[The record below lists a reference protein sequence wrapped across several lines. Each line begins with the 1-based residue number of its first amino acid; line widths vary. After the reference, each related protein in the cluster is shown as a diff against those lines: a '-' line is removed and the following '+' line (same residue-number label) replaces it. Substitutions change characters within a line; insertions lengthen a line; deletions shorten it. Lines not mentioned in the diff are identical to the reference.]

1 MSIDG
6 GRRHGYMDKRITD
19 DFEILRGVLPPRI
32 RTAVDEYGNTSQ
44 LLEIVLDL
52 GRIPTA
58 RYIDGEYELS
68 DREVRDEDLLQLV
81 EELGEFD
88 DDNRAGIERS
98 LHRISAI
105 RNRRG
110 KIVGL
115 TVRIGRAVYGTIDI
129 IADLIDSE
137 QSVLLVGPP
146 GVGKTTLLREA
157 ARVRARDKRVVIVDT
172 SNEIGGDGDIPHQ
185 AVGKARRMQVSQPDR
200 QHEVMIEAVENHNP
214 EVIVIDEIGR
224 ELEAKAARTIAER
237 GVQLIGTAHGNT
249 LENLMLNPTLSDL
262 IGGIESVTLSDD
274 EARRRGTQKVV
285 LERRT
290 APTFDIMIEIQ
301 ARDRLVVHPDVASA
315 VDAMLRNRPLPAELR
330 ERDDSG
336 TINVSELAQEAAS
349 RSAPAREGARRSR
362 GSDVN
367 AHVVRGNRDNG
378 KTRNEMKD
386 DVAQADTRSLRPIK
400 VFAYGVA
407 RNRLDQASR
416 RLAVPLLLTDDFG
429 EAEAIVTL
437 KTHYRRRPRIISD
450 GEKRGLS
457 IYVLRANTV
466 TQMENFL
473 VDLFRLNGRKDPDQS
488 GEAIAEAEQAISRIR
503 AGEDYINLKPQAS
516 QIRKRQHQL
525 ARQAHM
531 QSASVGDEPRRF
543 VTIYRGA

>member
-1 MSIDG
+1 
-6 GRRHGYMDKRITD
+6 MDKRITD
-19 DFEILRGVLPPRI
+19 DFDILRSVLPQRI
-32 RTAVDEYGNTSQ
+32 RDAIDEYGDTSR
-44 LLEIVLDL
+44 LLEVVLDL

-58 RYIDGEYELS
+58 RYIHGEYQLS
-68 DREVRDEDLLQLV
+68 DQEVRSEDLLQLV
-81 EELGEFD
+81 AELGEFD
-88 DDNRAGIERS
+88 EDNRAGIERS

-129 IADLIDSE
+129 IADLIESG
-137 QSVLLVGPP
+137 QSVLIVGPP
-146 GVGKTTLLREA
+146 GVGKTTMLREA

-172 SNEIGGDGDIPHQ
+172 SNEIGGDGDIPHE

-224 ELEAKAARTIAER
+224 ELEAMAARTIAER

-330 ERDDSG
+330 ERDESG
-336 TINVSELAQEAAS
+336 AIHVSDFVQEADA
-349 RSAPAREGARRSR
+349 RSAPARQGTQEQRRAAGA
-362 GSDVN
+362 N
-367 AHVVRGNRDNG
+367 AHVVRGNRENG
-378 KTRNEMKD
+378 QTRSEMKE
-386 DVAQADTRSLRPIK
+386 DVSQQNTRDLRPIS
-400 VFAYGVA
+400 VYAYGVA
-407 RNRLDQASR
+407 RNRLEQAAR
-416 RLAVPLLLTDDFG
+416 RLSVPLILTDDFG
-429 EAEAIVTL
+429 DAEAIVTL
-437 KTHYRRRPRIISD
+437 KTHYRRRPRVITD

-473 VDLFRLNGRKDPDQS
+473 VDLFRLNGRNDADPF
-488 GEAIAEAEQAISRIR
+488 GEALWEAEQAIRRIR
-503 AGEDYINLKPQAS
+503 AGEDYINLRPQAS
-516 QIRKRQHQL
+516 QVRKRQHQL

-531 QSASVGDEPRRF
+531 QSASVGDEPRRY

>member
-1 MSIDG
+1 MK
-6 GRRHGYMDKRITD
+6 KRITD
-19 DFEILRGVLPPRI
+19 DFGVLRQVLPQRI
-32 RTAVDEYGNTSQ
+32 RAAIDSMGDTSK

-52 GRIPTA
+52 GRVPTA
-58 RYIDGEYELS
+58 RYIDQEIELS
-68 DREVRDEDLLQLV
+68 PREVSPQDLEDLV
-81 EELGEFD
+81 AEVGEFD

-115 TVRIGRAVYGTIDI
+115 TLRIGRAVYGTIDI
-129 IADLIDSE
+129 IADLIDSGF
-137 QSVLLVGPP
+137 SVLIVGPP

-157 ARVRARDKRVVIVDT
+157 ARVRADGKRVVIVDT
-172 SNEIGGDGDIPHQ
+172 SNEIGGDGDIPHV

-214 EVIVIDEIGR
+214 EVIIIDEIGR
-224 ELEAKAARTIAER
+224 ELEAQAARTIAER

-285 LERRT
+285 LERRS

-301 ARDRLVVHPDVASA
+301 ARDRLVVHGDVASA
-315 VDAMLRNRPLPAELR
+315 VDAMLRRRPLAAELR
-330 ERDDSG
+330 ERDADGLVHASPY
-336 TINVSELAQEAAS
+336 SLEAES
-349 RSAPAREGARRSR
+349 RSAPARQDGAS
-362 GSDVN
+362 SAKFAPA
-367 AHVVRGNRDNG
+367 AHMVRGNHDNG
-378 KTRNEMKD
+378 KTRSERTVDAVQYQRELKP
-386 DVAQADTRSLRPIK
+386 VH

-407 RNRLDQASR
+407 RNRLDHAAR
-416 RLAVPLLLTDDFG
+416 RLAVPLLLSDDFQI
-429 EAEAIVTL
+429 AEAIVTL
-437 KTHYRRRPRIISD
+437 KTHYRRRPRVITD
-450 GEKRGLS
+450 GERRGLP

-473 VDLFRLNGRKDPDQS
+473 QDLFRLHDREQHASTDK
-488 GEAIAEAEQAISRIR
+488 ALWEAEQAIQRIR
-503 AGEDYINLKPQAS
+503 AGEDLVKLKPQSAS
-516 QIRKRQHQL
+516 TRKRQHDL
-525 ARQAHM
+525 ARQAQL
-531 QSASVGDEPRRF
+531 QSASAGEEPRRY

>member
-1 MSIDG
+1 
-6 GRRHGYMDKRITD
+6 MDKRITD
-19 DFEILRGVLPPRI
+19 DFDILKNILPGRI
-32 RTAVDEYGNTSQ
+32 RGAIDEHGDSAR

-58 RYIDGEYELS
+58 RYIDKELDLS
-68 DREVRDEDLLQLV
+68 RAEVTEADLRQLV
-81 EELGEFD
+81 DELGEFD

-115 TVRIGRAVYGTIDI
+115 TARVGRAVYGTIDI
-129 IADLIDSE
+129 IADLIDTG

-214 EVIVIDEIGR
+214 EVIIIDEIGR

-249 LENLMLNPTLSDL
+249 LENLLLNPTLSDL

-301 ARDRLVVHPDVASA
+301 ARDRLVVHADVASA

-330 ERDDSG
+330 ERDADGS
-336 TINVSELAQEAAS
+336 IHVSEYVPQSDS
-349 RSAPAREGARRSR
+349 RSAPARHGAKNPGAGGPS
-362 GSDVN
+362 SS
-367 AHVVRGNRDNG
+367 AHVVRGNRENG
-378 KTRNEMKD
+378 VTRNEMKD
-386 DVAQADTRSLRPIK
+386 ELSLVDGRSLRP
-400 VFAYGVA
+400 VSVYAYGVA
-407 RNRLDQASR
+407 RNRLEQAAR
-416 RLAVPLLLTDDFG
+416 RLSVPLLLTDDFG

-437 KTHYRRRPRIISD
+437 KTHYRRRPRLISD

-473 VDLFRLNGRKDPDQS
+473 VDLFRLNGRREADVF
-488 GEAIAEAEQAISRIR
+488 GEALQEAEQAISRIR
-503 AGEDYINLKPQAS
+503 AGEDYIDLKPQAS
-516 QIRKRQHQL
+516 QVRKRQHQL
-525 ARQAHM
+525 ARRARM
-531 QSASVGDEPRRF
+531 QSASVGNEPRRY
-543 VTIYRGA
+543 VTIYRDA

>member
-1 MSIDG
+1 
-6 GRRHGYMDKRITD
+6 MDKRITD
-19 DFEILRGVLPPRI
+19 DFDILRSVLPERI
-32 RTAVDEYGNTSQ
+32 RDAIDEHGDTSK

-58 RYIDGEYELS
+58 RYIHGEYRLS
-68 DREVRDEDLLQLV
+68 DREAIEEDLRQLV
-81 EELGEFD
+81 DELGDFD

-129 IADLIDSE
+129 IADLIESG

-157 ARVRARDKRVVIVDT
+157 ARVRAGDKRVVIVDT
-172 SNEIGGDGDIPHQ
+172 SNEIGGDGDIPHE

-224 ELEAKAARTIAER
+224 ELEAMAARTIAER

-315 VDAMLRNRPLPAELR
+315 VDSMLRNRPLPAELR
-330 ERDDSG
+330 ERDATGAVLVKDF
-336 TINVSELAQEAAS
+336 LREAEA
-349 RSAPAREGARRSR
+349 RSAPARQGAQKLRDSAA
-362 GSDVN
+362 S
-367 AHVVRGNRDNG
+367 AHIVRGNRDNG
-378 KTRNEMKD
+378 QTRSELRGDMAQHKTRD
-386 DVAQADTRSLRPIK
+386 LRPIN
-400 VFAYGVA
+400 VYAYGVA
-407 RNRLDQASR
+407 RNRLEQAAR
-416 RLAVPLLLTDDFG
+416 RLAVPLILTDDFG

-437 KTHYRRRPRIISD
+437 KTHYRRRPRLITD

-473 VDLFRLNGRKDPDQS
+473 VDLFRLNGSGKADTF
-488 GEAIAEAEQAISRIR
+488 GEALWEAQQAINRIR
-503 AGEDYINLKPQAS
+503 GGEEFIKLKPQAS

-525 ARQAHM
+525 ARQAQM
-531 QSASVGDEPRRF
+531 QSASVGDEPRRY
-543 VTIYRGA
+543 VTIFRGA